1 MSDINNQDEN
11 RIEENTAIEKHELH
25 HDARKEEVQK
35 VKSSPELLSPSAKR
49 RERIRQLEAR
59 LERERSRENAATRKE
74 RNGQLFVW
82 GAMVEGVYRNG
93 NDHEREQVRQWVQKH
108 LSDNRHRQRAE
119 FGFARIDEEKAD
131 SATVQREN

>member
-1 MSDINNQDEN
+1 MSDIHTQNEQ
-11 RIEENTAIEKHELH
+11 RIEENTAFDKHEPH
-25 HDARKEEVQK
+25 HDARKEEINK
-35 VKSSPELLSPSAKR
+35 VKSPPELLSPSAKR

-93 NDHEREQVRQWVQKH
+93 NDHEREQVKQWVRKH
-108 LSDNRHRQRAE
+108 LTDSRHRQRAE

-131 SATVQREN
+131 SASV

>member
-11 RIEENTAIEKHELH
+11 RIEDNSVFEKHEPQD
-25 HDARKEEVQK
+25 DARKEEIQK
-35 VKSSPELLSPSAKR
+35 VKSPSELLSPSAKR

-74 RNGQLFVW
+74 RNSQLFVW

-93 NDHEREQVRQWVQKH
+93 TDYERQQVRQWVQKH

-131 SATVQREN
+131 SATA